1 MCSRFNAGRIF
12 YGKAVPTFPE
22 NALRAPLRF
31 FQDAA
36 EPPRKSLVVKMPD
49 DILPPPLASG
59 SMGPGLSPPGPFLFP
74 SQNVSAAA
82 ADAVEHAVEP
92 GVEIGIVEDIRLRR
106 A

>member
-1 MCSRFNAGRIF
+1 MSDRRPVRPKTKGA
-12 YGKAVPTFPE
+12 
-22 NALRAPLRF
+22 LRF
-31 FQDAA
+31 FPDAA
-36 EPPRKSLVVKMPD
+36 EPPLSSPVYTMPD

-74 SQNVSAAA
+74 KQDGSATA